1 MGRYGLVGL
10 SGVLVNLG
18 LLWVLTRWLPVGNP
32 NAASAVAIEGSILWN
47 FWLHDRWTFHDR
59 VEATVRVWSRVL
71 RFHTVAA
78 FGAFLQ
84 WATFAGF
91 NDFIACATSLVPHAE
106 RAMERLGVGHHFE
119 SVFDIV
125 ASDYIPK
132 PEPVVYDVLVD
143 LHGIDPTRAVF
154 FEDMARNLEPAKAR
168 GMTTVWIEG
177 HSEKFHYLNRLESQ
191 PSSLS
196 GSR

>member
-106 RAMERLGVGHHFE
+106 RAVCDTSGIERVIGTIASPPEVGAFKYGSQMAGIGLATMWNFIMNTRWTFRVE
-119 SVFDIV
+119 R
-125 ASDYIPK
+125 SDP
-132 PEPVVYDVLVD
+132 
-143 LHGIDPTRAVF
+143 G
-154 FEDMARNLEPAKAR
+154 
-168 GMTTVWIEG
+168 
-177 HSEKFHYLNRLESQ
+177 
-191 PSSLS
+191 
-196 GSR
+196 